1 MNAFWFYK
9 LCHRRNVNWAI
20 YCRTSLSRWTAA
32 TVACSPASFRST
44 WAGMS
49 HTVWQENETLTLK
62 VKMSSSLKP
71 PLNMFRWHPSIT
83 VSQKYRNY
91 ACSLHA
97 LKIPFFPGES
107 GFLSLRQTCLS
118 SGSVLQT
125 SSVLNII
132 FVSCLYCPGGEW
144 FSRLWRTTY
153 CTHRLGGAVIVP
165 SSVGYSL
172 SDLIPSIIC
181 TLVK

>member
-1 MNAFWFYK
+1 MVTYVEGVNKFYYVNTFWFYK
-9 LCHRRNVNWAI
+9 ICHHCNVNWAI

-32 TVACSPASFRST
+32 TVACLPASFRST

-62 VKMSSSLKP
+62 VKMTCSLKP
-71 PLNMFRWHPSIT
+71 PLKMFRWHPSIT

-91 ACSLHA
+91 ACSLHS

-118 SGSVLQT
+118 SGSILQT
-125 SSVLNII
+125 CIKHYFCILSLLSRRRMI
-132 FVSCLYCPGGEW
+132 FE
-144 FSRLWRTTY
+144 
-153 CTHRLGGAVIVP
+153 IVKNNLLHP
-165 SSVGYSL
+165 
-172 SDLIPSIIC
+172 
-181 TLVK
+181 